1 MNFWWSC
8 TITLHFPLLQLN
20 LKIKFHFITD
30 TVTLY
35 SPRIFCTN
43 CRHAAV
49 SRIPQKRKFCEMN
62 QSDCR
67 NHKFPGFHDF
77 MLDAIR
83 GISPWIKFNCRGI
96 QDTLNIK
103 EKFCPGFHDFS
114 PFSCPGFHENSKI
127 ACLCTVMA
135 RFLNYAS
142 EMITASHMT
151 LICSLLRDWS

>member
-1 MNFWWSC
+1 MLSY
-8 TITLHFPLLQLN
+8 TH
-20 LKIKFHFITD
+20 
-30 TVTLY
+30 
-35 SPRIFCTN
+35 

-49 SRIPQKRKFCEMN
+49 SRIPRKRKFCKMN

-83 GISPWIKFNCRGI
+83 GISQDNHCRGI

-114 PFSCPGFHENSKI
+114 QFSCPGFHENSKI
-127 ACLCTVMA
+127 ACLCTVMFIKVA
-135 RFLNYAS
+135 VCYHVVFKDEIVSVFRFKMSQLDTEIDKNLKILQFSKFCAVF
-142 EMITASHMT
+142 
-151 LICSLLRDWS
+151 L